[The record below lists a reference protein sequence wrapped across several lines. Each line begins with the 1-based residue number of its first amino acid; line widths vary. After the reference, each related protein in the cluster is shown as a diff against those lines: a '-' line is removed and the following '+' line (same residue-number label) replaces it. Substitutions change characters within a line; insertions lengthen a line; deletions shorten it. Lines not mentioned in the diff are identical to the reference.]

1 MGIGLHEILMVV
13 FLALLALV
21 TVSDIKDKKI
31 PNKYIIA
38 VLGLGIVAAIF
49 IPELALWERVI
60 GFFTVST
67 PLFLI
72 NMIAPGSFGGGDIK
86 LMAVSGIFL
95 GFQLILLSLLIAIFT
110 GGIFGVWLLL
120 VKGKEKKGHFPF
132 GPFLCG
138 GMGIA
143 LLLGDMLLFVLFSL

>member
-1 MGIGLHEILMVV
+1 MGIGLHEILIVV
-13 FLALLALV
+13 FLALLTLV

-31 PNKYIIA
+31 PNRYIIA

-49 IPELALWERVI
+49 IPELVLWERVI

-72 NMIAPGSFGGGDIK
+72 NMIVPGSFGGGDIK
-86 LMAVSGIFL
+86 LMAASGIFL
-95 GFQLILLSLLIAIFT
+95 GFQLILLSFLMAIFA

-120 VKGKEKKGHFPF
+120 VKKKEKKGRFPF

-143 LLLGDMLLFVLFSL
+143 LLFGDMLLSALL

>member
-1 MGIGLHEILMVV
+1 MGIGLHEILIVV

-38 VLGLGIVAAIF
+38 MLGLGIVAAMF
-49 IPELALWERVI
+49 NPDMAPWERVV
-60 GFFTVST
+60 GFFAVSA

-86 LMAVSGIFL
+86 LMAASGIFL
-95 GFQLILLSLLIAIFT
+95 GFQLILLSFLMAIFA
-110 GGIFGVWLLL
+110 GGIFVAWLLL
-120 VKGKEKKGHFPF
+120 VKNKEKKGRFPF
-132 GPFLCG
+132 GPFLCV

-143 LLLGDMLLFVLFSL
+143 LLFGDMLLSVLL